1 MKIVKIIAIILTC
14 VSCLSHPAIAA
25 TPWFNPGEK
34 NGLYAHHPQYENYK
48 DLIETPLRNLK
59 VFDNFTLVDDFE
71 AFMVWHDEN
80 TTGKFPDDSGN
91 IAYQSEHNLVIE
103 ECLNNA
109 KTLTGTSSVSSGI
122 EEGAF
127 TEDDYTYA
135 HTEAQGRCQNVLSQR
150 FMHNPIKGA
159 KEYANILLYWIEND
173 ILNNI
178 NQTTKRMPVSNAR
191 RSSFTYATRSRVG
204 DSLAHYA
211 LYHRLYG
218 LSELEQK
225 QVDKMVTT
233 FAKDYDYYAAFKA
246 SGPNFRML
254 CNLGKGATV
263 TPGGGNDHC
272 GSPNLRIALGATL
285 YGLEFNNQIVFDYG
299 IRHLEIALAT
309 FDEHKAYTAQM
320 HRGMMALGYARQ
332 IIAEL
337 DKFDYAFEKA
347 FQLDFSE
354 MATPHGVT
362 STEVYKELL
371 VFAKEPE
378 RLDYYFFKNGYG
390 GDRRGGNF
398 KDSQSQLKEGKV
410 SPEVFWEA
418 FNLEDYYLLGG
429 KMAYDHYPKEFE
441 EYIRQAHIHRK
452 WLIEGSINVGFSN
465 IVLRQAT
472 GQIPTFSRTK
482 SSKNLTYKEESPQ
495 VETIFDW
502 SQDTYNGIYELI
514 WSVENVNNPGIWEK
528 GAVDMIALENGQGSF
543 IKTATGIPGN
553 KAQRDQLE
561 IRYTGDSGAISLSG
575 DLGLFEAER
584 KYATNIKGSLNDDS
598 IVAMWEEGDRIKLTF
613 KKMN

>member
-1 MKIVKIIAIILTC
+1 MSLKIITAIASILIAF
-14 VSCLSHPAIAA
+14 SAPAISA
-25 TPWFNPGEK
+25 TTWLNPGEK
-34 NGLYAHHPQYENYK
+34 NGLYAHNPQYTNYK

-71 AFMVWHDEN
+71 AFMAWHDEN
-80 TTGKFPDDSGN
+80 TTGKFPDDSGL
-91 IAYQSEHNLVIE
+91 IAYQSERNLVIE
-103 ECLNNA
+103 ECLNTA
-109 KTLTGTSSVSSGI
+109 KTLTSTSSVSSGI
-122 EEGAF
+122 EEGAL
-127 TEDDYTYA
+127 TEEDYTYA
-135 HTEAQGRCQNVLSQR
+135 YTEAQGRCQNVLSQR

-159 KEYANILLYWIEND
+159 KEYAKILLYWIEND
-173 ILNNI
+173 ILNDI
-178 NQTTKRMPVSNAR
+178 NQTTKRIPVSNAR

-246 SGPNFRML
+246 SGPFFSRV

-263 TPGGGNDHC
+263 TPDGGNDHC
-272 GSPNLRIALGATL
+272 GSPNLRIAVGATL

-309 FDEHKAYTAQM
+309 FDEQKAYTAQM

-332 IIAEL
+332 INAEL
-337 DKFDYAFEKA
+337 DKLDYAFEKA

-362 STEVYKELL
+362 PAEVYKELL
-371 VFAKEPE
+371 IFAKEPQ
-378 RLDYYFFKNGYG
+378 RLDYYYFKNGYG
-390 GDRRGGNF
+390 GDRRGGDFEN
-398 KDSQSQLKEGKV
+398 SQRQLKEGKV

-441 EYIRQAHIHRK
+441 EYIRQAHINRK

-472 GQIPTFSRTK
+472 GQIPTYSRTK
-482 SSKNLTYKEESPQ
+482 SSKKTLTTKVESPK

-502 SQDTYNGIYELI
+502 SKDTYNGTYELI
-514 WSVENVNNPGIWEK
+514 WSVENVNNPGVWEK
-528 GAVDMIALENGQGSF
+528 GAVDMVALENGQGSF
-543 IKTATGIPGN
+543 INTTFGIPGN

-561 IRYTGDSGAISLSG
+561 IRYKGDSGAISLSG
-575 DLGLFEAER
+575 DLGLFEAEP
-584 KYATNIKGSLNDDS
+584 KFATNIEGSLNDDS
-598 IVAMWEEGDRIKLTF
+598 IVAIWEEGDRIKITF